1 MKKVVIDKKDLENN
15 IKIIKTMKNKK
26 TKIIGVVKANGMGL
40 DLVKY
45 SKFLTYKG
53 ISIILPPQPGITP
66 SKAPIIGCS
75 FLFFSK
81 IFTIFPPVL

>member
-1 MKKVVIDKKDLENN
+1 MKKVIIDKKDLENN

-26 TKIIGVVKANGMGL
+26 TKIIGIVKANGMGL

-53 ISIILPPQPGITP
+53 IDI
-66 SKAPIIGCS
+66 
-75 FLFFSK
+75 
-81 IFTIFPPVL
+81 